1 MIDDKV
7 LNAGYNKDALKA
19 IITESDDR
27 TQEFLERLN
36 IAYEARTS
44 KISWCAKLQH
54 PDGK

>member
-27 TQEFLERLN
+27 TQEFLKRLN